1 MMSSAF
7 ALAKDDFENDEY
19 DDNIKEH
26 MMLVPVRY
34 TKDFSCREEI
44 YLHMDALDCSRKNE
58 GAFAV
63 RSVLVKGKG
72 NDDDQNE
79 EFWEEKNTLQ
89 NREDQD
95 HQVKK

>member
-19 DDNIKEH
+19 DDKIKEH

-44 YLHMDALDCSRKNE
+44 YLHMDALDCSRKNK

-63 RSVLVKGKG
+63 QSLLVKGKRKG
-72 NDDDQNE
+72 K
-79 EFWEEKNTLQ
+79 EKQIL
-89 NREDQD
+89 RPK
-95 HQVKK
+95 VAAP

>member
-19 DDNIKEH
+19 DDKIKEH

-44 YLHMDALDCSRKNE
+44 VLHMDALDCSRKNK
-58 GAFAV
+58 GH
-63 RSVLVKGKG
+63 RSCC
-72 NDDDQNE
+72 
-79 EFWEEKNTLQ
+79 
-89 NREDQD
+89 
-95 HQVKK
+95 